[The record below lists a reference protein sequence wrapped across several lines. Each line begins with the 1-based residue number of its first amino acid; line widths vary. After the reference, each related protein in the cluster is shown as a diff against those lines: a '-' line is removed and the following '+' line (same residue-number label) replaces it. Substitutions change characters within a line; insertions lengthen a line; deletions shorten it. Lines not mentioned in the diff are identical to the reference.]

1 MDQHGLLTLLE
12 LGIAGCVGLAA
23 EGDGA
28 LAAMLLAAGLAGG
41 LGHCP
46 GMCGPLVLA
55 QVGARLELVPAARM
69 GELHRILA
77 AVLLPY
83 HLGRA
88 TAYGAIGA
96 AAAATAGTLGSMPGL
111 RWFSAGLLLLAA
123 VVFLANALRRLGLA
137 QVRATGRPGCAAAA
151 RKPWSRALTARLRA
165 LLGTPTG
172 WRGYALGFAL
182 GFLPC
187 GLLYGAVA
195 AAAASGNPVAGGIGM
210 LAFALGTAPSLV
222 AIGWAGHVAGR
233 TLHGPVRRAAP
244 VLMVVNAAVLGYMAW
259 RIAAP

>member
-1 MDQHGLLTLLE
+1 LDQYGLLTLLE
-12 LGIAGCVGLAA
+12 LGIARCAGLAA

-55 QVGARLELVPAARM
+55 QVGARLERVPAARM
-69 GELHRILA
+69 GELHRIVA
-77 AVLLPY
+77 AALLPY

-88 TAYGAIGA
+88 TAYGALGA

-111 RWFSAGLLLLAA
+111 RWLSAGLLLLAA
-123 VVFLANALRRLGLA
+123 AVFLANALRRFGLA
-137 QVRATGRPGCAAAA
+137 RARAGRPGCAAAA
-151 RKPWSRALTARLRA
+151 RKPWARALTARLRA

-187 GLLYGAVA
+187 GLLYGALA
-195 AAAASGNPVAGGIGM
+195 AAAASGNPAAGGIGM

-233 TLHGPVRRAAP
+233 ALDGPVRRAAP

-259 RIAAP
+259 AMAAP